1 MSKDE
6 FTAKY
11 GDEMTGLLLAAFA
24 QMSSR
29 QKSQVPNDEGYAADG
44 RFVINQMKRAR
55 DLLGRMFDDAVAKP
69 KLASATTDAKATKS
83 A

>member
-11 GDEMTGLLLAAFA
+11 GDELTGLLLAAFNNVDLGKHKLSEESFA
-24 QMSSR
+24 
-29 QKSQVPNDEGYAADG
+29 KDG